1 MERDMDRAGYDFQSP
16 DNEKPRLERGT
27 EPDPRKSYSSTRPCS
42 RPSST
47 PWCERRSSGSSTR
60 CPTLQADEIANA
72 ARYERTGERKAYRA
86 GHYERKL
93 TAKAGRL
100 ALKVPKLKGEV
111 FESAVIE
118 RYRRREQSVEE
129 SLIDMYLAGVSTR
142 QVDDISQLL
151 WGDRMPSQTLSD
163 KLKKVYEDIDS
174 WRTRPLESEYPY
186 VFMDGVWHKRS
197 WGGHVENVSVLVAI
211 GVDSEGHR
219 EVIGVAEDMK
229 EDGDSWEQFVRGMIE
244 RGLKGVRLV
253 VGDRCAGIV
262 ATVGE
267 MLPQARYQR
276 CMVHFM
282 RNVLS
287 KVPPTHREWAS
298 AALKAIFAMESR
310 ASALAKAE
318 EVAREM
324 ESRRLKAAA
333 SCLREGIGETTTYL
347 LDEYPPEHRRRIRTN
362 NMIERLNREIRRR
375 TRVVGSFPDGR
386 SALMLVCARIRYVT
400 ANDWSSRRYLDIVPY
415 EASFRCGCLISS
427 QS

>member
-1 MERDMDRAGYDFQSP
+1 MPAEIIQFDQAMFETKLDAMVREKVERILNAMLDAA
-16 DNEKPRLERGT
+16 
-27 EPDPRKSYSSTRPCS
+27 
-42 RPSST
+42 
-47 PWCERRSSGSSTR
+47 
-60 CPTLQADEIANA
+60 ADEIANA

-100 ALKVPKLKGEV
+100 ALKVPKLKGAV

-142 QVDDISQLL
+142 QVGDISQLL

-163 KLKKVYEDIDS
+163 KLKKVYGDIDS

-219 EVIGVAEDMK
+219 EVIGVAEGMK

-253 VGDRCAGIV
+253 VGDRCAGLV
-262 ATVGE
+262 STVNS
-267 MLPQARYQR
+267 MLPKARYQR

-287 KVPPTHREWAS
+287 KTPPTHRQWAS

-310 ASALAKAE
+310 ESAPGKGGVRRRGDGGQEAE
-318 EVAREM
+318 GRRELPARGGRRDDHVPVAGVPGRTPQAHPHEQHDRAAEQGDPAAHARGRQFPGREQ
-324 ESRRLKAAA
+324 RPHAR
-333 SCLREGIGETTTYL
+333 LREDQIRHRQRMV
-347 LDEYPPEHRRRIRTN
+347 DPPLPRH
-362 NMIERLNREIRRR
+362 
-375 TRVVGSFPDGR
+375 VP
-386 SALMLVCARIRYVT
+386 AR
-400 ANDWSSRRYLDIVPY
+400 
-415 EASFRCGCLISS
+415 
-427 QS
+427 

>member
-1 MERDMDRAGYDFQSP
+1 MQDQILQVDENMLETRLDRLVS
-16 DNEKPRLERGT
+16 EKVEQLLNAE
-27 EPDPRKSYSSTRPCS
+27 
-42 RPSST
+42 
-47 PWCERRSSGSSTR
+47 
-60 CPTLQADEIANA
+60 ADEITGA
-72 ARYERTGERKAYRA
+72 ARYERTGDRKAYRV
-86 GHYERKL
+86 GHYERDL
-93 TAKAGRL
+93 TVKAGTVT
-100 ALKVPKLKGEV
+100 LKVPKLKGAL

-129 SLIDMYLAGVSTR
+129 ALIDMYLAGVSTR
-142 QVDDISQLL
+142 QVDDISRLL
-151 WGDRMPSQTLSD
+151 WGERMPSQTLSD
-163 KLKKVYEDIDS
+163 KLRKVYDQIDE
-174 WRTRPLESEYPY
+174 WRNRPLGGEYPY

-197 WGGHVENVSVLVAI
+197 WGGSVENVSVLVAI
-211 GVDSEGHR
+211 GVDDTGHR
-219 EVIGVAEDMK
+219 EVIGVAEGMK
-229 EDGDSWEQFVRGMIE
+229 EDKASWEQFIRSMIE

-253 VGDRCAGIV
+253 VGDRCAGLV

-333 SCLREGIGETTTYL
+333 SCLREGIGRPRPICSTSIPRSTGGGSARTT
-347 LDEYPPEHRRRIRTN
+347 
-362 NMIERLNREIRRR
+362 
-375 TRVVGSFPDGR
+375 
-386 SALMLVCARIRYVT
+386 
-400 ANDWSSRRYLDIVPY
+400 
-415 EASFRCGCLISS
+415 
-427 QS
+427 